1 MKKTC
6 LNPAKIGQPD
16 KVYNLNLL
24 INNMASIKQTN
35 SVRGQNPTG
44 NQQQSN
50 MEPEEFQSIFGG
62 VKPTPRFGDKTRID
76 LDQYAGQSTE
86 RMAAG
91 SLVSEPRLDLSNS
104 RYGDELNQ
112 LIQSFRIRRPSYD
125 SNDVTMN

>member
-1 MKKTC
+1 M
-6 LNPAKIGQPD
+6 
-16 KVYNLNLL
+16 VYNLNLL
-24 INNMASIKQTN
+24 INNMMASIKQTN
-35 SVRGQNPTG
+35 CVRGQKPIE
-44 NQQQSN
+44 NQQQSS

-62 VKPTPRFGDKTRID
+62 LKPTPRFGDKTCTG

-112 LIQSFRIRRPSYD
+112 LIQSFRDRRPSYD